1 MQTTSVTSSVLT
13 RTGWA
18 VKLRSSSTTGTG
30 TGVALVVELG
40 FGCEVTDVLG
50 SGGLLLFNTEVASDG
65 REAAGPGFGLGAGP
79 GCDTF

>member
-1 MQTTSVTSSVLT
+1 M
-13 RTGWA
+13 
-18 VKLRSSSTTGTG
+18 VK
-30 TGVALVVELG
+30 LG
-40 FGCEVTDVLG
+40 FGCEATDVLG